1 MRIDDK
7 GNLILYDKDGRI
19 VEDLRRAEFSDLSI
33 ESIRSQ
39 ASRGASCRH
48 SIVRRLLE
56 APGLRCARPV
66 WKERAESIR

>member
-1 MRIDDK
+1 
-7 GNLILYDKDGRI
+7 
-19 VEDLRRAEFSDLSI
+19 LRRAEFSDLSI